1 MQNLPVA
8 LWGADPPIPPK
19 PLLSPA
25 LRTHC
30 LDAAVAVL
38 IGPPFSKLFALNVD
52 DMNGLAGI
60 LGIATYFF
68 VLKIMRGYHLPLD
81 FLSRAEARSVKIFII
96 LSAYFGPLLVHFSFV
111 PLPTFSL
118 VCQKTFE
125 CSIFSLA
132 RLFIE
137 GP

>member
-8 LWGADPPIPPK
+8 LWGADPPK

-38 IGPPFSKLFALNVD
+38 IGPPHAKLFVLNVD
-52 DMNGLAGI
+52 YMNELVGI
-60 LGIATYFF
+60 LGFATFLF
-68 VLKIMRGYHLPLD
+68 VLKIMRGYHLPLYI
-81 FLSRAEARSVKIFII
+81 SRDEARSVKISIV
-96 LSAYFGPLLVHFSFV
+96 LSSYFGPLLVHFSFV

-125 CSIFSLA
+125 CSIFGLA